1 MVLSK
6 ESEVKKMRKQLLD
19 FMEQEYRNA
28 VRYILGGIFWDVEE
42 IVPYEDMWSHYA
54 TAITGACG
62 FIKTLDIPC
71 YEVEQIDKDYLECM
85 KKFDKIMEAIKDY
98 RKKGGK

>member
-1 MVLSK
+1 
-6 ESEVKKMRKQLLD
+6 MRKQLLD

-62 FIKTLDIPC
+62 FVKTSQLPSLICDEIKSFI
-71 YEVEQIDKDYLECM
+71 
-85 KKFDKIMEAIKDY
+85 
-98 RKKGGK
+98 